1 MRRCD
6 TCRSCS
12 LKLEELERVLHLVGV
27 VGVGVLVL
35 ELERVLGAVLV
46 LELER
51 VLGAVLVL
59 ELERVLVLEL
69 ERVLLPLV
77 GADVLALIDI
87 VPVNC
92 YTQAYCPYQTSIYHF
107 L

>member
-27 VGVGVLVL
+27 VGDTKVL

>member
-1 MRRCD
+1 
-6 TCRSCS
+6 
-12 LKLEELERVLHLVGV
+12 
-27 VGVGVLVL
+27 
-35 ELERVLGAVLV
+35 LGAVLV

-51 VLGAVLVL
+51 VS
-59 ELERVLVLEL
+59 
-69 ERVLLPLV
+69 LLAL
-77 GADVLALIDI
+77 VLALIDI

>member
-51 VLGAVLVL
+51 VLALVL
-59 ELERVLVLEL
+59 L
-69 ERVLLPLV
+69 
-77 GADVLALIDI
+77 VLALIDI

>member
-12 LKLEELERVLHLVGV
+12 LKLEELERVLGAEVERVGVVGAGVLVLELMLMLQRVGV

-35 ELERVLGAVLV
+35 ELERVLGVVLV

-59 ELERVLVLEL
+59 KFGRIVGVGRQNDVGLEL
-69 ERVLLPLV
+69 ERVL
-77 GADVLALIDI
+77 
-87 VPVNC
+87 
-92 YTQAYCPYQTSIYHF
+92 
-107 L
+107 

>member
-27 VGVGVLVL
+27 VGDTKVL

-51 VLGAVLVL
+51 VLALVL
-59 ELERVLVLEL
+59 L
-69 ERVLLPLV
+69 
-77 GADVLALIDI
+77 VLALIDI